1 MIELV
6 IFDADGVLFDS
17 IESNIAYYNA
27 ILRRVGEPVLDA
39 AEETRS
45 ISCAADEMFI
55 ARARGDQGKLE
66 AMRAVARSLDGSVFF
81 QMLKPP
87 LELRPFMVQLRTRYR
102 LGLATNRS
110 QTLPKLVEHLKLEG
124 IFDAIASVL
133 DGVPPKP
140 APDIL
145 KLCIQRGGNCARAQ
159 RVRRR
164 QPDRLP
170 GSARSG
176 HPFHRSRRPRR
187 PHPPDQDHQ
196 GAPGN
201 ARGAGPEI
209 NPHPPTHQGIWLECR
224 P

>member
-55 ARARGDQGKLE
+55 ARARGDQAKLG

-145 KLCIQRGGNCARAQ
+145 KLCIQRGGTAPERSVYVGDSPIDCQAALEAGTHFIAVGGRVDQTHRIKTIKELPATLEELDRKSTLTPQ
-159 RVRRR
+159 RTK
-164 QPDRLP
+164 
-170 GSARSG
+170 ASG
-176 HPFHRSRRPRR
+176 
-187 PHPPDQDHQ
+187 
-196 GAPGN
+196 
-201 ARGAGPEI
+201 
-209 NPHPPTHQGIWLECR
+209 
-224 P
+224 

>member
-27 ILRRVGEPVLDA
+27 IFRQAGEPALDA

-45 ISCAADEMFI
+45 ISYAADEMFI
-55 ARARGDQGKLE
+55 ARARGDQAKLE

-81 QMLKPP
+81 QMLRPP
-87 LELRPFMVQLRTRYR
+87 LELRPFMMQLRTRYR

-110 QTLPKLVEHLKLEG
+110 QTVPKLVEHLELEG

-145 KLCIQRGGNCARAQ
+145 ELCIQRAGTAPERSVYVGDSPIDCQAALQAGTHFIAVGGRVDHAHRIKTIEELPATLAELDRKSTLTDQ
-159 RVRRR
+159 RTK
-164 QPDRLP
+164 
-170 GSARSG
+170 
-176 HPFHRSRRPRR
+176 
-187 PHPPDQDHQ
+187 
-196 GAPGN
+196 
-201 ARGAGPEI
+201 AG
-209 NPHPPTHQGIWLECR
+209 
-224 P
+224 

>member
-55 ARARGDQGKLE
+55 ARARGDQAKLG

-145 KLCIQRGGNCARAQ
+145 KLCIQRGGTAPERSVYVGDSPIDCQAALEAGTHFIAVGGRVDHTHRIKTIKELPATLVRMAGKSAFPPQ
-159 RVRRR
+159 RTK
-164 QPDRLP
+164 
-170 GSARSG
+170 
-176 HPFHRSRRPRR
+176 
-187 PHPPDQDHQ
+187 
-196 GAPGN
+196 APG
-201 ARGAGPEI
+201 
-209 NPHPPTHQGIWLECR
+209 
-224 P
+224 